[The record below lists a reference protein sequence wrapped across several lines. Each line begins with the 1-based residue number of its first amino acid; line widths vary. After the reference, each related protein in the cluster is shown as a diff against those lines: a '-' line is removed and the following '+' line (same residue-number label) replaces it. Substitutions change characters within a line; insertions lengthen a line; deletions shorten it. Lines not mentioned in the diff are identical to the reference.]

1 MFPNTLSR
9 TRSEIRCT
17 ILQHHINPLDRNY
30 KYIFIAPLESAAQ
43 PVEVPLA
50 HGGEAFWLDGRT
62 IGLVVVEGNDSKV
75 ASLYAISVRLTGAS
89 LDATADLPLLLGKFP
104 TASPSSFRYAAKA
117 GLLVFSDNVYEDGE
131 LTKVTENDRQWDER
145 GNTALVYDD
154 TYERHWDTWTGP
166 KRPSL
171 FTVKLSK
178 DAENKW
184 HFGGQ
189 YTNVLHGTRHVGGD
203 KRLPSARSR
212 PSSTHPSSRLVA
224 RAITT
229 CLMNTSFT
237 PRRTRNFPKPGI
249 PSKTLEF
256 RILASFR
263 TSPPKLNIIDI
274 PRPPD
279 WQPKAA

>member
-1 MFPNTLSR
+1 M
-9 TRSEIRCT
+9 
-17 ILQHHINPLDRNY
+17 DRNY

-62 IGLVVVEGNDSKV
+62 IGLVVAEGNDSKV

-203 KRLPSARSR
+203 KRLPSCTLTTEQHTPVEPFGGTSDYDVSDEYIVYTTKDPELPEAWHTKQNVRISNSR
-212 PSSTHPSSRLVA
+212 FVS
-224 RAITT
+224 
-229 CLMNTSFT
+229 
-237 PRRTRNFPKPGI
+237 
-249 PSKTLEF
+249 
-256 RILASFR
+256 
-263 TSPPKLNIIDI
+263 D
-274 PRPPD
+274 
-279 WQPKAA
+279 